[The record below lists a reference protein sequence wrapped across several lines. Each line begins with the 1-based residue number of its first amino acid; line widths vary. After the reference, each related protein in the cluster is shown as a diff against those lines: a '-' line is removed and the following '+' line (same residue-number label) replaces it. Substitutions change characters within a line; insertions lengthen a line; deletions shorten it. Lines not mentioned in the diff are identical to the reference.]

1 MIITHLAQLSQCN
14 TIHSLH
20 LWWAQLHQP
29 NESEKLYQS
38 QEICQSAKSKK
49 PTLSNK
55 TCSLIYYQ
63 HILNIYITATDQ
75 WPKSQ
80 GFLRLVFTWNRVKVI
95 IRKAEGYNEVK
106 IKLTV
111 LEEKRQCC
119 SWLHCL
125 QSSKNWIVIIVS
137 GRLY

>member
-1 MIITHLAQLSQCN
+1 MNQKNYIKVKKSANQQNQRSQ
-14 TIHSLH
+14 H
-20 LWWAQLHQP
+20 
-29 NESEKLYQS
+29 
-38 QEICQSAKSKK
+38 CQIKR
-49 PTLSNK
+49 
-55 TCSLIYYQ
+55 SLIYYQ

-80 GFLRLVFTWNRVKVI
+80 GFLRLDFTWNRVKVI

-119 SWLHCL
+119 S
-125 QSSKNWIVIIVS
+125 
-137 GRLY
+137 